1 MRTINKFLIII
12 LFYITSHCVHVYSA
26 TISDIINPNGTITD
40 LMVDI
45 LGHAGIRINGVTEKE
60 DWMPERARITSK
72 RCEDVMQ
79 IVQGKNPNYPNVTWF
94 ISANKERWEA
104 DTTSPVPEKNIHTIL
119 EITLKASDAT
129 TKRLSMGTATYPKRT
144 HYDGILLL
152 GSTLGDFK
160 SRVHFLKRLID
171 AKKII
176 ATPAS
181 TKIYIL
187 TGKRVFNDAEQKM
200 LREKREVTL
209 LKTNNEKEGLS
220 WVFEQEKGNA
230 FAHVTPILVS
240 DDTPTAK
247 RATTE
252 STVRLF
258 IDQQKCAA
266 GKNYLFVS
274 SHVFTLYQ
282 YLIIKRVAAES
293 NFQGTIDM
301 CGTSID
307 TSERGRYPLHQ
318 KFNMILD
325 NFARIFY
332 EICTYKKLTGIYP
345 QP

>member
-1 MRTINKFLIII
+1 MRAVNKVLMIIF
-12 LFYITSHCVHVYSA
+12 FYITSHYAQVHSA
-26 TISDIINPNGTITD
+26 TISDIINPDGTITD

-45 LGHAGIRINGVTEKE
+45 LGQAGIRINDVAEKE
-60 DWMPERARITSK
+60 DWMPERARISSK
-72 RCEDVMQ
+72 HCEDVMQ
-79 IVQGKNPNYPNVTWF
+79 IIQGKNPNYPNVTWF
-94 ISANKERWEA
+94 IAANKERWEA
-104 DTTSPVPEKNIHTIL
+104 DITSPVPEKNIHAIL
-119 EITLKASDAT
+119 EITLKASDDT
-129 TKRLSMGTATYPKRT
+129 IKRLNMGTATYPKRT

-187 TGKRVFNDAEQKM
+187 TGKRVFNNTEQKT
-200 LREKREVTL
+200 LHEKGEISL
-209 LKTNNEKEGLS
+209 LKINNEKEGLS
-220 WVFEQEKGNA
+220 WVFEQEKGDTLTK
-230 FAHVTPILVS
+230 FTPILIS
-240 DDTPTAK
+240 DDTPTTK

-258 IDQQKCAA
+258 IDQQKCTA

-307 TSERGRYPLHQ
+307 TSERGHYPLHQ

-332 EICTYKKLTGIYP
+332 EICAYKKLTGVYP
-345 QP
+345 RS